1 MEVARAAARV
11 AVARAEATAEAMV
24 EARVAV
30 RTEVRGVTMAAM
42 AVVVGVRVDSE
53 AADMVGPAGMA
64 AMTVVLV
71 DVLGRS
77 LG

>member
-1 MEVARAAARV
+1 MVEAWV
-11 AVARAEATAEAMV
+11 AVWVEGAMAEATAEAMV

-30 RTEVRGVTMAAM
+30 S
-42 AVVVGVRVDSE
+42 VDTE

-64 AMTVVLV
+64 VQAVVV
-71 DVLGRS
+71 VHVLGRS